1 MLQFALEYAKDVLR
15 FSVQNLQVMSSA
27 FACAFQVGFQTIR
40 YYWSMHSLH
49 KRSKLVCTVGE
60 KDGAPE
66 FIVTVE
72 EPGQQNLV
80 FRDPTTKG
88 ALLPVLNAI
97 GEPK

>member
-1 MLQFALEYAKDVLR
+1 MKQHLPHPLR
-15 FSVQNLQVMSSA
+15 TI
-27 FACAFQVGFQTIR
+27 QVGFQTTR

-66 FIVTVE
+66 FIVTVD

-97 GEPK
+97 GKWTQMNTITLSVTILL